1 VRWQRSVGGS
11 VWQTSAAAV
20 GRTGEFNRYDRW
32 IIVTGDCQQRGIS
45 RTSLSRTVGQVS
57 WQQTFAALK
66 YPNYRLWFWGQMV
79 SLFGTWMQSTAQGF
93 LVFQLTHSPAYLG
106 YVGFAAGLPSWLF
119 MLYAGVIADRM
130 SRRTLLVITQTC
142 MMVLAFIIAGLTFL
156 GLVQPWHILVLA
168 LILGVANA
176 FDAPARMAFVLE
188 MVERED
194 LTNAIALNSAMFN
207 SALVVGPAVAGI
219 TYAAFGPAW
228 CFTLNGFS
236 FIAVIAALLA
246 MRLRPQVVARR
257 RASTL
262 TDLKEGLRYV
272 ASQPLIRTLISLVG
286 ATALFGMCFVPL
298 MPAWAVTVLGGNATT
313 NGLLQSAR
321 GVGALSGALLI
332 ASLGRFRFKGRLL
345 TFGTFAFSI
354 MLLAFAFVRWLP
366 LSLLTLACAGTAY
379 ILLLNLA
386 NGSVQSL
393 SPDPLRGRVMSVY
406 SLIFFGFM
414 PIGAL
419 LAGSFAQH
427 FGSPL
432 TVVLGALV
440 CLVVATLTW
449 VFVPDLR
456 ALQ

>member
-1 VRWQRSVGGS
+1 M
-11 VWQTSAAAV
+11 
-20 GRTGEFNRYDRW
+20 
-32 IIVTGDCQQRGIS
+32 
-45 RTSLSRTVGQVS
+45 S

-79 SLFGTWMQSTAQGF
+79 SLFGTWMQTTAQGF

-142 MMVLAFIIAGLTFL
+142 MMVLAFIIAGLAFL
-156 GLVQPWHILVLA
+156 DLVQPWHIVVLA

-176 FDAPARMAFVLE
+176 FDAPARQAFVLE

-207 SALVVGPAVAGI
+207 SALVVGPAAAGI

-228 CFTLNGFS
+228 CFTVNGFS

-286 ATALFGMCFVPL
+286 TTALFGMCFVPL
-298 MPAWAVTVLGGNATT
+298 IPAWAVTVLGGNATT

-345 TFGTFAFSI
+345 IFGAFAFSI

-366 LSLLTLACAGTAY
+366 LSLLTLACVGTAQ
-379 ILLLNLA
+379 ILFLNLA
-386 NGSVQSL
+386 NSSMQTL
-393 SPDPLRGRVMSVY
+393 SPDALRGRVMGIY

-419 LAGSFAQH
+419 LAGSFAQY

-440 CLVVATLTW
+440 SLVVATLTW